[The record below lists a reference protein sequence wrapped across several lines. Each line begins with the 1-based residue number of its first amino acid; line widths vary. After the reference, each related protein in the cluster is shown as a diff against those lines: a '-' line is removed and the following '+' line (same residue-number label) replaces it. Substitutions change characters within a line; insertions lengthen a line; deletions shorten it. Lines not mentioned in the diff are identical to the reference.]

1 MRIES
6 AGAGQSE
13 LLRTLFGDL
22 PRRGGDVVLD
32 GKSYRPYGPS
42 SAWKTGVAYVPRE
55 RRNEGLMLTRPI
67 FENVTLAHL
76 QQQSLGGSL
85 LTPRAERRFA
95 KSLGDDVRLRSAGP
109 RQLAVELS
117 GGNQQKVVFARA
129 LGGNPKLL
137 LLDEPTRG
145 VDVGAKFD
153 IYTIIRDMTAKGMA
167 VILVSSDLP
176 ELIGMCDR
184 IAVMRDGAITEIV
197 AANGLREDD
206 LLNRCYGR
214 APVAA

>member
-1 MRIES
+1 
-6 AGAGQSE
+6 
-13 LLRTLFGDL
+13 
-22 PRRGGDVVLD
+22 
-32 GKSYRPYGPS
+32 
-42 SAWKTGVAYVPRE
+42 
-55 RRNEGLMLTRPI
+55 MLSRPI
-67 FENVTLAHL
+67 FENITLAHL
-76 QQQSLGGSL
+76 QQQSLAGSF

-95 KSLGDDVRLRSAGP
+95 RSLGDDVRLKAVGP

-129 LGGNPKLL
+129 LGGKPKLL
-137 LLDEPTRG
+137 LLDEPPRG

-197 AANGLREDD
+197 DAHGLREDD

-214 APVAA
+214 APVTA